1 MIVAIASGKGGTG
14 KTTVAV
20 NLANTAKGKIQ
31 LLDCD
36 VEEPN
41 ADLFIDFDKT
51 YQEEVYVTIPEVD
64 YDLCTSCGRCSDFCR
79 FNALKMLAGKLMVF
93 EDMCQSCGGCF
104 YICPV
109 KALKESKKKI
119 GIKQTAENKNISLIK
134 GLLDIGSPLVPPLIR
149 AVKEQVSPKCTVIID
164 SPPGTSCPMITAVE
178 GADAVILVTEPTP
191 FGLNDLKLAVETIKT
206 LNIPIGVVINK
217 YSTVFSGIDEFC
229 HDNDINVL
237 ARIPENRLAAEA
249 SSRGELIS
257 ETLPEYKDYFKDMI
271 TKLKKMTKKGI
282 FS

>member
-64 YDLCTSCGRCSDFCR
+64 YDLCTSCGKCSDFCR

-104 YICPV
+104 YICQV

-191 FGLNDLKLAVETIKT
+191 FGLNDLKLAVETVKT
-206 LNIPIGVVINK
+206 LNIPMGVVINK